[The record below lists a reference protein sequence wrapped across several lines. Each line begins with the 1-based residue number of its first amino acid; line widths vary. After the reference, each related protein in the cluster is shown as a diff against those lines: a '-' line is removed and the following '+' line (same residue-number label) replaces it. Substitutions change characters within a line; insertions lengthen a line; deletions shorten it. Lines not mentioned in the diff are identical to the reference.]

1 MILNYLKLGFRVLL
15 RNKLYTFI
23 SLFGISFTLMV
34 LMLLTTYM
42 QSNYGKSQPLSNR
55 DKILVVD
62 QLELTRWQQK
72 KETNIQKGEDGTM
85 DTIVTSVPIVGESE
99 SQSTSSIG
107 YDFYEKYLIDL
118 PSAELSTIY
127 YSNAALDVFLNSKK
141 KTLTTCYSDENYW
154 EIFDFQFV
162 EGKPYSS
169 SDIEG
174 QKAEAVITQ
183 SVAKELFGKLPTYV
197 GQTFKHKDKQIR
209 ICGVIKDI
217 NSSFR
222 KTKQDIFLPYTLCS
236 KTDLNSFS
244 FFGSMTT
251 TYLAKSKDHLE
262 QLKNELNQVE
272 SRVDMGDSEG
282 FDQIRIFRYSILEYI
297 AQQVVRKP
305 KNNFKILSSIIGIGV
320 FLFILIPVLNLINLN
335 ITRIMERS
343 AEIGV
348 RKAFG
353 ATRINLMYQLI
364 LENILL
370 TLIGGILGIILTYL
384 AIYIFKTLKVF
395 TATSL
400 TISISTFVIFLVIT
414 LFFGLLSG
422 LIPAW
427 RMSKVNIAQSLKSNT
442 L

>member
-1 MILNYLKLGFRVLL
+1 M
-15 RNKLYTFI
+15 
-23 SLFGISFTLMV
+23 
-34 LMLLTTYM
+34 
-42 QSNYGKSQPLSNR
+42 
-55 DKILVVD
+55 
-62 QLELTRWQQK
+62 
-72 KETNIQKGEDGTM
+72 
-85 DTIVTSVPIVGESE
+85 
-99 SQSTSSIG
+99 
-107 YDFYEKYLIDL
+107 
-118 PSAELSTIY
+118 
-127 YSNAALDVFLNSKK
+127 
-141 KTLTTCYSDENYW
+141 
-154 EIFDFQFV
+154 
-162 EGKPYSS
+162 
-169 SDIEG
+169 
-174 QKAEAVITQ
+174 ITQ